1 VVASPRVVA
10 PIRLPQSLR
19 CWGGSPGYRRGDWLE
34 EADGPAL
41 TSSCLDAVNQGR
53 SSEGL
58 RQKADCSS
66 LERSRPDAVI
76 GEGRDKNK
84 RDGVTLGAH
93 MGQQVQA
100 AHTGHLHIRDDTR
113 RIVKAV

>member
-1 VVASPRVVA
+1 MVASPQWSPLFGFGNRFDA
-10 PIRLPQSLR
+10 G
-19 CWGGSPGYRRGDWLE
+19 GGSPGYRRGDWLE

-93 MGQQVQA
+93 MGQKV
-100 AHTGHLHIRDDTR
+100 
-113 RIVKAV
+113 